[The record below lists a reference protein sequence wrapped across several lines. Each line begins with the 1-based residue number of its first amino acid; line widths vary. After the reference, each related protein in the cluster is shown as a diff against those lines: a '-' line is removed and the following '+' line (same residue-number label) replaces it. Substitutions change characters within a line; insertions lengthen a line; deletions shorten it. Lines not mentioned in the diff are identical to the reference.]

1 MADKD
6 VKADRMKLQ
15 RLFISAAVGALLVS
29 GGVQAQSTPRFPI
42 KPAAGQPVRAED
54 QAVPGVEWDKKRLE
68 RLERN
73 VRKLEGALNRLK
85 PDEAPPELTEPDP
98 EFVALQAR
106 FEEMSGRVAD
116 LEATLKRVN
125 GDLETS
131 NMELERAKKAAA
143 DARAEADELRTR
155 LANLESKVAA
165 IEEARAKEAAA
176 LPQPSAT
183 GNSAD
188 DFKAAKGLILAGD
201 FAGATKPLS
210 DFLVNW
216 PDSPEAPEAH
226 YLLGETLYANN
237 DSAGASVEYANALK
251 GWPKTKWAPAAASKF
266 ALALDASGKSKQA
279 CVVAAE
285 FDKRY
290 AATAAAD
297 VKARVSALK
306 QKAKCAAA

>member
-1 MADKD
+1 
-6 VKADRMKLQ
+6 MKLQ
-15 RLFISAAVGALLVS
+15 RLFISAAVGALLAS
-29 GGVQAQSTPRFPI
+29 SAVQAQPTPRY
-42 KPAAGQPVRAED
+42 PVRPTAGAAAKADD
-54 QAVPGVEWDKKRLE
+54 QALPGIEWDKKRLE
-68 RLERN
+68 KLERN
-73 VRKLEGALNRLK
+73 VRKLEGALARLK
-85 PDEAPPELTEPDP
+85 PDAAPPELTEPDP

-106 FEEMSGRVAD
+106 FEEMSTRVSD

-131 NMELERAKKAAA
+131 NMELERLKKSEAA
-143 DARAEADELRTR
+143 ARAEADELRTR
-155 LANLESKVAA
+155 LATLDSRISA

-188 DFKAAKGLILAGD
+188 DFKSAKALILAGD

-226 YLLGETLYANN
+226 YLLGESLYASN

-251 GWPKTKWAPAAASKF
+251 GWPKAKWAPAAASKF
-266 ALALDASGKSKQA
+266 ALALDASGKTKQA
-279 CVVAAE
+279 CVVAGE

-297 VKARVSALK
+297 VKARVAALK